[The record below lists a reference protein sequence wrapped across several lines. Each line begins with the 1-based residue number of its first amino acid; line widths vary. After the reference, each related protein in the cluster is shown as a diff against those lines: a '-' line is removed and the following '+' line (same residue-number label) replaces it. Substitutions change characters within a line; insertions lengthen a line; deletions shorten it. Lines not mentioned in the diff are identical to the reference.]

1 MPSKRM
7 GVFDER
13 EPGLKVQVYVLLSI
27 NTDQTELTKYAYNPI
42 WHPETTTLEL
52 GQKLHL
58 FPGKPDGLKCI

>member
-1 MPSKRM
+1 MIRFRYLDGVKRTLAMPSKRM

-42 WHPETTTLEL
+42 
-52 GQKLHL
+52 
-58 FPGKPDGLKCI
+58 